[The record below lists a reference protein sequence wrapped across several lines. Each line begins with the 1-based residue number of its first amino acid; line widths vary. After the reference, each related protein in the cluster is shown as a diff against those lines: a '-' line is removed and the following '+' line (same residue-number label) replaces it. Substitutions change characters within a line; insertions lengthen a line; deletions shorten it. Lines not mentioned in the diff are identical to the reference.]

1 MNSDDKY
8 IDLLEFLP
16 QNILCGK
23 LEKQFPLNIK
33 LDSKYLSLSYITD
46 LSNQTGQVGTKEYS
60 LTIPRFISKII
71 RTFEVLGLLQAE
83 MGKTNNGNLSFAN
96 HEYKLIN
103 YVLYWFEKELEFDIR
118 NWKWSIKLNIQEPT
132 DLNYKHQIENKV
144 IKYWTER
151 TKITLEQSYPKK
163 VTYISNTKNIKL
175 KDHDYGTL
183 VLEHKNNLFSQ
194 IIKSFVKIITYREI
208 VNYEAQL
215 IQGYM
220 GAIIAG
226 EGCIEISKQNKKFR
240 VHISASKEEEKEIF
254 YQCLKKLGI
263 ESIKYKGDKLVISKR
278 RNNVQLLK
286 QRLMTLSP
294 AKYTKFLYM
303 MQQYPNISQ
312 ETRYFKEKGQNVWN
326 KIPQEKLNKI
336 IKLYNSGITNTK
348 ELSQKL
354 NLHILKVQR
363 VLKENNL
370 GKRTIKTSESKRLE
384 IFNYIIEHPTIPQK
398 DIAILFKVHPAVV
411 SRAWLKY
418 KNKIYTN

>member
-96 HEYKLIN
+96 HEYKIIN
-103 YVLYWFEKELEFDIR
+103 YVLDWFEKELEVDKTIWR
-118 NWKWSIKLNIQEPT
+118 WSIKLNIQDPS
-132 DLNYKHQIENKV
+132 DLIYKEEIEDKV
-144 IKYWTER
+144 IKHWLRNTN
-151 TKITLEQSYPKK
+151 ITLEQAYPKR
-163 VTYISNTKNIKL
+163 VTYIRNTNNKNL
-175 KDHDYGTL
+175 SLHDYGTL
-183 VLEHKNNLFSQ
+183 VLEYRNNLFSQ
-194 IIKSFVKIITYREI
+194 IIKNFIRKITYEKVTNFNI
-208 VNYEAQL
+208 TL
-215 IQGYM
+215 IQAYIR
-220 GAIIAG
+220 AIIAG
-226 EGCIEISKQNKKFR
+226 EGCVEMSKQDKKFR
-240 VHISASKEEEKEIF
+240 VHLSASIEEEKEIF

-278 RNNVQLLK
+278 KNNVQLLK

-294 AKYTKFLYM
+294 AKYAKFLNM
-303 MQQYPNISQ
+303 MQQYPNIKE
-312 ETRYFKEKGQNVWN
+312 ETNYFKEKGQNVWN
-326 KIPQEKLNKI
+326 KIPQEKIDKI
-336 IKLYNSGITNTK
+336 IELYNSGITSTK
-348 ELSQKL
+348 EIAEKL

-363 VLKENNL
+363 VFQQKNL
-370 GKRTIKTSESKRLE
+370 GFRRTLIQESKRLE
-384 IFNYIIEHPTIPQK
+384 IAKFVKNNPQQNYEQVANLFNVSSS
-398 DIAILFKVHPAVV
+398 AV
-411 SRAWLKY
+411 SRAFTKY
-418 KNKIYTN
+418 KNKIYKN